1 MSEGGIRPLIGLM
14 GSGNVE
20 VQRQSTKA
28 IANLAVNADN
38 KTKIVAEGALPAI
51 LALAKDSAEAV
62 RCEAIAA
69 LANLAVNDENEARPG
84 SRSCFCSGSGYIT
97 AA

>member
-1 MSEGGIRPLIGLM
+1 M

-69 LANLAVNDENEARPG
+69 LANLAVNDENEARPP
-84 SRSCFCSGSGYIT
+84 T
-97 AA
+97 APAPAPVM